1 MRYVLLGFLYIFINQ
16 SVKSQFEDDF
26 LIREKFFFE
35 VGQIEEFQERF
46 NFDGK
51 TKLLKY
57 LKAEQPELEINRED
71 FLVSLFDTSNVTF
84 DPSLAKVFIDIVN
97 DSVNPYYLDFYDNGW
112 YAEVHC
118 IFEYNGSSDSG
129 KLILKNQFN
138 ADSSSKWVI
147 AGVSSALINTP
158 KSKDPLKILSPVSH
172 GTDFI
177 ALYDIMQD
185 GDNIQNYIA
194 NDYSIDTLTCFISM
208 VHNNKIRLQQIYK
221 VKYHFLQ
228 IPKWIFTVDYFNR
241 KELSS
246 GWLIS
251 GLERVKKEE
260 KKKYKAD
267 ILKIY

>member
-1 MRYVLLGFLYIFINQ
+1 MRYFLLGFLYIFINQ
-16 SVKSQFEDDF
+16 SVRSQFEDDF

-57 LKAEQPELEINRED
+57 LSDEQPELEINRKD
-71 FLVSLFDTSNVTF
+71 LLVSLFDTSNESF
-84 DPSLAKVFIDIVN
+84 DPSLAEAFINNVN
-97 DSVNPYYLDFYDNGW
+97 DSINPYYLDFYDNGW
-112 YAEVHC
+112 YAEVYC
-118 IFEYNGSSDSG
+118 IFEYNGNTDNG

-138 ADSSSKWVI
+138 PDSSSKWVI
-147 AGVSSALINTP
+147 AGVSSALIKAP
-158 KSKDPLKILSPVSH
+158 DSKDPLKTLSPVSH

-177 ALYDIMQD
+177 ALYDIMRD

-194 NDYSIDTLTCFISM
+194 NDYPIDTLTCFISL
-208 VHNNKIRLQQIYK
+208 VHNNKIRLKQIYK

-228 IPKWIFTVDYFNR
+228 IPKWVFTVDYFNR

-251 GLERVKKEE
+251 SLIRVNKEE